1 MMNILDDKL
10 EDLRKAATEQTNRV
24 CNEVEGAVDTLA
36 QAAERREV
44 ARKAAKA
51 KRDEADQIEAAAE
64 REYQTALTNHQ
75 TALISVSQQLAAGQ
89 MVTGSTATPQP
100 RKAKPKLITDE
111 KDEAA

>member
-1 MMNILDDKL
+1 MIDILDEKI
-10 EDLRKAATEQTNRV
+10 EEFRKAATEQVNRV
-24 CNEVEGAVDTLA
+24 CNEVNGAVDTLA

-51 KRDEADQIEAAAE
+51 KREEADQIEAAAE
-64 REYQTALTNHQ
+64 REYQTALTN
-75 TALISVSQQLAAGQ
+75 TTTVLISVAQQLASGQ

-100 RKAKPKLITDE
+100 RKAKPKLITDD

>member
-24 CNEVEGAVDTLA
+24 CNEVDGAVDALA
-36 QAAERREV
+36 QAEERREV
-44 ARKAAKA
+44 ARKAAKV
-51 KRDEADQIEAAAE
+51 KREEADQIEAAAE
-64 REYQTALTNHQ
+64 REYQTARTNAV
-75 TALISVSQQLAAGQ
+75 TVLISISQQLASGQ
-89 MVTGSTATPQP
+89 MVTGNTTTPQP